1 MLGVILAIVA
11 SASWGASAVVAR
23 LGLLN
28 MHPVAAT
35 WLSLITGCILLGPV
49 VVFQYS
55 AEIADLNWASYAWF
69 AFMGFLNFPLGRLLN
84 YTSVRLAGVTR
95 ATPILAIAPL
105 FSVTIAIIFL
115 GEQATIWLL
124 VGTTAIVAG
133 VVLIVTDPSKSSPQK

>member
-1 MLGVILAIVA
+1 MLGVILAIIA

-35 WLSLITGCILLGPV
+35 WLSLITGCILLSPIV
-49 VVFQYS
+49 FFQYS
-55 AEIADLNWASYAWF
+55 GDITNLDWSSYAWF
-69 AFMGFLNFPLGRLLN
+69 ALMGFLNFPLGRLLN

-115 GEQATIWLL
+115 GEQATGWLL
-124 VGTTAIVAG
+124 AGTAAIVAG
-133 VVLIVTDPSKSSPQK
+133 VILIVTDTSKTSS